1 MDELFDRLG
10 STYAPGRGL
19 AVAYPAVNCWE
30 DNDNIH
36 VEAELPG
43 MQLNNMEI
51 YVNEGNLLTI
61 QGNRQPE
68 QIANG
73 VWHRQ
78 ERGFG
83 QFSRV
88 ITLPAAVNPD
98 KVEARFE
105 QGILSI
111 KLPKAEYAKPKRITV
126 KGE

>member
-1 MDELFDRLG
+1 M
-10 STYAPGRGL
+10 PGRGL
-19 AVAYPAVNCWE
+19 AVSYPAVNLWE
-30 DNDNIH
+30 DNDNIY

-43 MQLNNMEI
+43 MQLGNMEI

-68 QIANG
+68 QIPNG
-73 VWHRQ
+73 LWHRQ

-83 QFSRV
+83 QFSRALP
-88 ITLPAAVNPD
+88 LPAAVNSD
-98 KVEARFE
+98 KVEAHFD

-111 KLPKAEYAKPKRITV
+111 KLPKAEYAKPKRIAV